1 MPLQLIRGQ
10 SFVDAAENA
19 LYIPIW
25 TTVKKNIKYLKIA
38 IAVLLIYFLITS
50 GRLDLS
56 NLSTFLNSLQSMIF
70 STFSFLLLVLVYF
83 ITVVRWNILLKA
95 QKINVSFMKAL
106 RFSFIGFF
114 FNTALVG
121 SLGGDFVK
129 MCYVAREAKTER
141 TKAIMTVIMD
151 RIIGLTALVTLA
163 SMSCLSI
170 IDIILSDK
178 RLFSLA
184 ILTWGLLAAL
194 IFFFFLG
201 LYYFSREN
209 NIIFRVVQKCPFSEH
224 ILNVL
229 RSINGYRHCKRHVV
243 YAFFI
248 TIALQLISFFV
259 LIAISRF
266 LGETQIATVSYLF
279 IIPLGFLTISLP
291 ITPGGI
297 GVGQVAFLFLFNLL
311 RGDSTSLGADAFT
324 FYQILTII
332 VNLMGIF
339 PFVAHKRELKDIER
353 NTPNN
358 QPPRVA
364 TLS

>member
-1 MPLQLIRGQ
+1 MKTFIETT
-10 SFVDAAENA
+10 ENA
-19 LYIPIW
+19 LYVPIW
-25 TTVKKNIKYLKIA
+25 TAVKKNIKYIKIA
-38 IAVLLIYFLITS
+38 IAVLLIYLLITS
-50 GRLDLS
+50 GKLDLS
-56 NLSTFLNSLQSMIF
+56 NLSTFIENSESIIF
-70 STFSFLLLVLVYF
+70 SVLSFFLLLLVYL
-83 ITVVRWNILLKA
+83 IAVMRWNILLRA
-95 QKINVSFMKAL
+95 QKINVSFLTAL

-114 FNTALVG
+114 FNSTLVG

-129 MCYVAREAKTER
+129 MYYIAREAKTER

-163 SMSCLSI
+163 SISCLSI
-170 IDIILSDK
+170 IDIVLSDK

-184 ILTWGLLAAL
+184 ILIWGLLAAL
-194 IFFFFLG
+194 VFFFFLG

-229 RSINGYRHCKRHVV
+229 ASINGYRHCKRHLV
-243 YAFFI
+243 YAFLI
-248 TIALQLISFFV
+248 TIVLQIISISV

-266 LGETQIATVSYLF
+266 LGETQIAIVSYLF

-324 FYQILTII
+324 FYQLLTII

-339 PFVAHKRELKDIER
+339 PFVAHKRELKEIER

-358 QPPRVA
+358 HHVSRRF
-364 TLS
+364 LD